1 MESSRRRR
9 SEGAAALLLA
19 WWHLSNCSNTW
30 WRQAWHCCMWRCR
43 VDRLGE
49 WSDVMRAAAICVCIA
64 IAVVDPSAAWSQQ
77 NPVGAAPQQA
87 PIGYRPQSADVPR
100 GERQSR
106 HAPSRAKNTR
116 TGAGDPP
123 TLEVGSSCE
132 AAGRGSVV
140 LGRDKKACLGDE
152 TTAQDTLKQNWSKYV
167 GTDKS
172 DCVGMVTTGGPA
184 SYVELLSCVEIL
196 RDARNIR
203 NADALE
209 SDDTA
214 ISSRRRR
221 RN

>member
-1 MESSRRRR
+1 
-9 SEGAAALLLA
+9 
-19 WWHLSNCSNTW
+19 
-30 WRQAWHCCMWRCR
+30 
-43 VDRLGE
+43 
-49 WSDVMRAAAICVCIA
+49 MRAATICVCVA
-64 IAVVDPSAAWSQQ
+64 IAVVAASAAWSQQ
-77 NPVGAAPQQA
+77 NPVGAAPQQP
-87 PIGYRPQSADVPR
+87 PIGHRQPNIRGLPPDVAREREPADVPR
-100 GERQSR
+100 GERQPQS
-106 HAPSRAKNTR
+106 APSRAKNAR
-116 TGAGDPP
+116 TPAGGPP

-152 TTAQDTLKQNWSKYV
+152 TTAQDTLKQNWSKY
-167 GTDKS
+167 GATDKS
-172 DCVGMVTTGGPA
+172 ECVGMVTTGGPA

>member
-1 MESSRRRR
+1 MVTA
-9 SEGAAALLLA
+9 GIGMAHAVP
-19 WWHLSNCSNTW
+19 H
-30 WRQAWHCCMWRCR
+30 R
-43 VDRLGE
+43 VDWLGE
-49 WSDVMRAAAICVCIA
+49 WSNVMRAATICVCVV
-64 IAVVDPSAAWSQQ
+64 IAVVAPGAARSQQ

-87 PIGYRPQSADVPR
+87 PTGHRQPNIRDLPPDAARERERADVPR
-100 GERQSR
+100 AEREPEN
-106 HAPSRAKNTR
+106 APSRAKNAR
-116 TGAGDPP
+116 TSAGGPP

-140 LGRDKKACLGDE
+140 LGRDKKACLSDE
-152 TTAQDTLKQNWSKYV
+152 TAAQDTLKQNWSKYAA
-167 GTDKS
+167 TDKS
-172 DCVGMVTTGGPA
+172 QCVGMVTTGGPA

-209 SDDTA
+209 SDDAA

>member
-1 MESSRRRR
+1 MM
-9 SEGAAALLLA
+9 AAGIGIAHVA
-19 WWHLSNCSNTW
+19 PH
-30 WRQAWHCCMWRCR
+30 R

-49 WSDVMRAAAICVCIA
+49 WSNVMRAATICVCVVV
-64 IAVVDPSAAWSQQ
+64 AVVAPSAAWSQQ
-77 NPVGAAPQQA
+77 NPVGAAPQQV
-87 PIGYRPQSADVPR
+87 PIGHRQPNIRDLPPDVARERAPSDVPR
-100 GERQSR
+100 GERQAEN
-106 HAPSRAKNTR
+106 APSRGKNAR
-116 TGAGDPP
+116 TPAGGPP

-152 TTAQDTLKQNWSKYV
+152 TTAQDTLKQNWSKYTA
-167 GTDKS
+167 TDKS
-172 DCVGMVTTGGPA
+172 ECVGMVTTGGPA

-203 NADALE
+203 NADAIE
-209 SDDTA
+209 SDDAA

>member
-1 MESSRRRR
+1 MV
-9 SEGAAALLLA
+9 AAGVGVAHVA
-19 WWHLSNCSNTW
+19 PD
-30 WRQAWHCCMWRCR
+30 R

-49 WSDVMRAAAICVCIA
+49 WSNVMKSAAICVCVVVV
-64 IAVVDPSAAWSQQ
+64 AVVAPSAAWSQQ
-77 NPVGAAPQQA
+77 NPVGAVPQPA
-87 PIGYRPQSADVPR
+87 PIGHRQPSIKDLPPDVTREREPADVPR
-100 GERQSR
+100 GERQAQN
-106 HAPSRAKNTR
+106 APSRAKNAR
-116 TGAGDPP
+116 TPAGGPP

-140 LGRDKKACLGDE
+140 LGRDKKACLSDE
-152 TTAQDTLKQNWSKYV
+152 TTAQDTLKQNWSKYAA
-167 GTDKS
+167 TDKS
-172 DCVGMVTTGGPA
+172 ECVGMVTTGGPA

-209 SDDTA
+209 SDDAT

>member
-1 MESSRRRR
+1 MV
-9 SEGAAALLLA
+9 AAGIGMAHA
-19 WWHLSNCSNTW
+19 APH
-30 WRQAWHCCMWRCR
+30 R
-43 VDRLGE
+43 VDWLGE
-49 WSDVMRAAAICVCIA
+49 WSNVMRAATICVCVV
-64 IAVVDPSAAWSQQ
+64 IAVVAPGAARSQQ

-87 PIGYRPQSADVPR
+87 PTGHRQPNIRDLPPDAAREREPANVPR
-100 GERQSR
+100 AERQPEN
-106 HAPSRAKNTR
+106 APLRAKNAR
-116 TGAGDPP
+116 IPAGGPP

-152 TTAQDTLKQNWSKYV
+152 TTAQDTLKQNWSKYAA
-167 GTDKS
+167 TDKS
-172 DCVGMVTTGGPA
+172 ECVGMVTTGGPA

-209 SDDTA
+209 SDDAA